1 MKDSLATRRGKRRQ
15 CTNEGRENPSLGP
28 PDVGALPLSAKG
40 LYSLRRRRWNTGAR
54 LKAGGV
60 EIKASQLLLVSRK
73 RKGDYMNEPAEK
85 A

>member
-1 MKDSLATRRGKRRQ
+1 MKDSLATRRGKRRHS
-15 CTNEGRENPSLGP
+15 TNEGRENPSLGP
-28 PDVGALPLSAKG
+28 PDVGALPRSAKG
-40 LYSLRRRRWNTGAR
+40 LYSLTRRRWNTGAR